1 MKTRKNIKRSRRRR
15 TLKGGGIKEII
26 NGAEKQIQNFFSS
39 VSSGFTFIFDGATP
53 GDIKN
58 NVSES
63 VKKAKTKLD
72 NAIAQDGGKK
82 KTKKKKRKK

>member
-1 MKTRKNIKRSRRRR
+1 MKTRKNIKRSRRR

-53 GDIKN
+53 GDVKN
-58 NVSES
+58 SVSQS

-72 NAIAQDGGKK
+72 KAITQNGGKK
-82 KTKKKKRKK
+82 KTNKKKRKK

>member
-1 MKTRKNIKRSRRRR
+1 MKTRKNIKRSRRR

-53 GDIKN
+53 GDVKN
-58 NVSES
+58 SVSQS
-63 VKKAKTKLD
+63 VKKAKKKLD
-72 NAIAQDGGKK
+72 KAITQNGGKK
-82 KTKKKKRKK
+82 KTNKKKRKK